1 MCYRH
6 APFLLLKLPNCE
18 LPNYNPAM
26 TDYNF
31 FHPTEVRYG
40 DLDPQG
46 HVNNAKYLTYF
57 EQARVYHFMKIGLF
71 SKDQSFMEIGVIV
84 ADIHI
89 RYKAPTHYGDNI
101 KTGARVTK
109 IGNKSMTVEQCVM
122 NADTGHVMASGEVIL
137 VTFDYKTQKTIS
149 VPDDWKKKIS
159 EFEGI

>member
-1 MCYRH
+1 
-6 APFLLLKLPNCE
+6 
-18 LPNYNPAM
+18 M

-57 EQARVYHFMKIGLF
+57 EQARVYHFMKMGLF

-89 RYKAPTHYGDNI
+89 TYHAPTHYGDKI
-101 KTGARVTK
+101 KVGSKVAK
-109 IGNKSMTVEQCVM
+109 IGNKSLMVEQCVM
-122 NADTGHVMASGEVIL
+122 DAETGKVMASGEVIL
-137 VTFDYKTQKTIS
+137 VTFDYKSMKTIP
-149 VPDDWKKKIS
+149 VPEDWKTKIT
-159 EFEGI
+159 EFEGLQG